1 MNQLAQKKT
10 TEVVVSELDKIL
22 EEDSGAGLENF
33 TTDDMQIPFVRILQ
47 ALSPQLNKQD
57 SLYIKGAE
65 QGDMFNTVSQDIYK
79 ADEGVTIVPCYFEK
93 KFLEFALRSTG
104 GGFIKELKPTDNDI
118 NLTNREGTIEML
130 PSGNE
135 LVRTHQHL
143 VIAKG
148 ANGEYAPAV
157 LDMKKTQLKVSRR
170 WNTLKNGIRLP
181 SGKPMPI
188 YGTAWNLFT
197 VSESNDQGTWYNY
210 KLNRVTE
217 ITSDIEEMMLEARN
231 LYQSV
236 RKGEVKMA
244 AASADEMAEKTDD
257 NVPF

>member
-1 MNQLAQKKT
+1 MNQVAQKKT
-10 TEVVVSELDKIL
+10 TEVVVSELDKML
-22 EEDSGAGLENF
+22 EADSGAGLENF

-65 QGDMFNTVSQDIYK
+65 QGDIFNTVSQEIYK
-79 ADEGVTIVPCYFEK
+79 ADEGVIIVPCYFEK

-104 GGFIKELKPTDNDI
+104 GGFIKELSPTDNDI
-118 NLTNREGTIEML
+118 NLTTREGTIEML

-148 ANGEYAPAV
+148 SDGQSAPAV

-188 YGTAWNLFT
+188 YGTAWKLGT

-210 KLNRVTE
+210 KLDRIPE
-217 ITSDIEEMMLEARN
+217 ITSDIEEMMLEARTM
-231 LYQSV
+231 YQSV
-236 RKGEVKMA
+236 RKGDVKMA
-244 AASADEMAEKTDD
+244 AASADEMAEKAGDE
-257 NVPF
+257 VPF